1 MSVVGNGGDLAKNKE
16 IVPNAKAS
24 HIANFLQR
32 AEASINKEKMRD
44 RQESLLPV
52 HIKVHQKPLD
62 RISLHS
68 KLPHPTKGRA
78 LDCPP
83 KGSLDIWR
91 SCVN

>member
-1 MSVVGNGGDLAKNKE
+1 MPSVNME
-16 IVPNAKAS
+16 IVPNAMTT
-24 HIANFLQR
+24 HIADFLQI
-32 AEASINKEKMRD
+32 AEASVNKEKMRD
-44 RQESLLPV
+44 PQTSPLHA

-62 RISLHS
+62 RISLRS
-68 KLPHPTKGRA
+68 KLPDPKKGRA